1 MVIVRSWPVT
11 SYRAET
17 NSMASKYLAS
27 GSVLSAQQ
35 TAATHQTLVDRAEMV
50 RASSNGVNV
59 DEEMIML
66 IAQQQAFAAASRL
79 VTVADEMVSE
89 ILRMV

>member
-1 MVIVRSWPVT
+1 
-11 SYRAET
+11 
-17 NSMASKYLAS
+17 
-27 GSVLSAQQ
+27 
-35 TAATHQTLVDRAEMV
+35 MV

-79 VTVADEMVSE
+79 VTVADEMVTE

>member
-1 MVIVRSWPVT
+1 MGDFYTSTVT
-11 SYRAET
+11 SF
-17 NSMASKYLAS
+17 
-27 GSVLSAQQ
+27 GSTVLNVQQ
-35 TAATHQTLVDRAEMV
+35 TAAVHQSLVDRAQMV